1 MRYSTHALSTLFK
14 HGHCRTEEGIE
25 QVGAVEIEAVSFCR
39 QELTEIPYR
48 LCLLAN
54 CDLASFFLRF
64 GVRALPKQQMVLKL
78 KEIFQFTHQQAGT
91 DSKKKSMPAS
101 SSSFQKLQQ
110 KCLSPYRL
118 LQGSPNTTNRT
129 DLSEGGTQRP
139 EAGLG
144 WPKGA
149 ALPANR
155 AIDGESNGDLILT
168 TSEVQVGTR
177 AGSET
182 YAASQRYRGRLEGVC
197 SFFHSDFLGCW
208 HALSDAEE

>member
-1 MRYSTHALSTLFK
+1 MPYSAHALPTLFK
-14 HGHCRTEEGIE
+14 HGHPRTEEGIE
-25 QVGAVEIEAVSFCR
+25 QVGAVGIEADPFCR
-39 QELTEIPYR
+39 QELTKIPYR

-64 GVRALPKQQMVLKL
+64 GVRALPKGQMVLKL
-78 KEIFQFTHQQAGT
+78 KEIFQFTRQQAGT
-91 DSKKKSMPAS
+91 DSKKKSMPVCT
-101 SSSFQKLQQ
+101 SSFQKLQQ

-129 DLSEGGTQRP
+129 DLSEGGAQRP

-149 ALPANR
+149 ALPANKST
-155 AIDGESNGDLILT
+155 DGEGNGGLTLT
-168 TSEVQVGTR
+168 TSEAPAGTR

-208 HALSDAEE
+208 HVSADAEE